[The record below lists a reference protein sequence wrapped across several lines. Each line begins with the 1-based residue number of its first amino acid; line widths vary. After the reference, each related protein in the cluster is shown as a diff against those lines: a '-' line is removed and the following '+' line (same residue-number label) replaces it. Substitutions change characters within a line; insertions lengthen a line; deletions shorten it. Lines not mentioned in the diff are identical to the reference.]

1 MLALLIGLVFVAG
14 GLWGLFSWWGDFLT
28 VARGLFPILFA
39 VGGLIA
45 VIAGVTGLSEQGP
58 TPEEKENEHKN

>member
-1 MLALLIGLVFVAG
+1 MLALLIGLVFVVC
-14 GLWGLFSWWGDFLT
+14 GLWGLFVWWCDFVA

-45 VIAGVTGLSEQGP
+45 VIAGATSMSEQGP
-58 TPEEKENEHKN
+58 TPEEKEAGQKK